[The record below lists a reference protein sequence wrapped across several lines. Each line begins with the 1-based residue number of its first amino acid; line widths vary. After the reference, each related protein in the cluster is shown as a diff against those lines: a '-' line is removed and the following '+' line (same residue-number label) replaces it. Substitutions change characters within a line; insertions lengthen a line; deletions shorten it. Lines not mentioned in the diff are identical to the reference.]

1 MPERHEGGRG
11 CVGRRWG
18 AWLLAALLL
27 SVMPALSALPLQAGQ
42 DYLLFG
48 RATDQQAPVRA
59 CTPEMRQHLQRHI
72 EIPPPAGGWS
82 GAPQA
87 VEVFNAFHGEVMIH
101 QGERTVCGHA
111 QDARTRDS
119 RFRAGTGMVTVP
131 PTGSMEP
138 IEIAWERPLKPGWI
152 PVVRLGTPSD
162 VQQRDTQRLLV
173 RSSCLAIA
181 WVLALSALMG
191 FLSTRSRNF
200 LFYALLCLLMMLWQ
214 AIFSGLSGYPRPW
227 LPVGNAASQWLV
239 SMSALAYAALVWLM
253 WWICGGWRR
262 FPALRVGLRVLSLL
276 LLGVAL
282 LAPWLPL
289 AALSVVA
296 VWLDHGFA
304 VACLLSFAVAVWLLR
319 RRDYNTMDGVVALPP
334 LLAMVLANWLDAEW
348 LVRYRIEVI
357 QLAVSW
363 FLIISAFSLNRSLD
377 LLRRQRDE
385 MRQLADTDMLTGLPN
400 RRAGLR
406 QLERHLQQSRKDAQ
420 PLAIG
425 FLDIDLFKQIND
437 RFGHDVGDEV
447 LVSVANALLGA
458 VRNRDDVIRMGG
470 EEFLV
475 LLPGASVDA
484 ALLRLEQLRDR
495 IGQLAPELRH
505 DGLVITASIGLAQMQ
520 PGDDVAALL
529 RRADNAMYQ
538 AKRGGRN
545 RVVDAR
551 TEPDVA

>member
-1 MPERHEGGRG
+1 MPERQEVVRG
-11 CVGRRWG
+11 CTGWRWG

-27 SVMPALSALPLQAGQ
+27 SVAPALSASPLQAGR

-48 RATDQQAPVRA
+48 HATDQQAPVRA
-59 CTPEMRQHLQRHI
+59 CTPEMRERLQERI

-87 VEVFNAFHGEVMIH
+87 LEVFNAFHGEVMIH

-119 RFRAGTGMVTVP
+119 RFRAGTGMVAVP
-131 PTGSMEP
+131 PAGSMAP
-138 IEIAWERPLKPGWI
+138 IEVAWERPLKPGWI
-152 PVVRLGTPSD
+152 PVLRLGAPSP
-162 VQQRDTQRLLV
+162 VQQRDTARLLV
-173 RSSCLAIA
+173 RTSCLAVA
-181 WVLALSALMG
+181 LALALSAVMG
-191 FLSTRSRNF
+191 FLSTRSRDF
-200 LFYALLCLLMMLWQ
+200 LFYALVCLLMMLWQ
-214 AIFSGLSGYPRPW
+214 AVFSGLSGYPRPW
-227 LPVGNAASQWLV
+227 LPIGNAAPQWLV
-239 SMSALAYAALVWLM
+239 AMSALAYAALVWLM

-262 FPALRVGLRVLSLL
+262 FPALRTGLRWLSAL
-276 LLGVAL
+276 LLGIAL
-282 LAPWLPL
+282 LAPWLPF

-304 VACLLSFAVAVWLLR
+304 VACLLSFAVGVWLLR
-319 RRDYNTMDGVVALPP
+319 RRDYNAMDGIIALLP
-334 LLAMVLANWLDAEW
+334 LLAMVLADWLHAEW

-377 LLRRQRDE
+377 VLRRQRDE

-406 QLERHLQQSRKDAQ
+406 QLERHMQQSRKDAQ

-425 FLDIDLFKQIND
+425 FLDIDLFKQINE

-458 VRNRDDVIRMGG
+458 VRSRDDVIRMGG
-470 EEFLV
+470 EEFLI
-475 LLPGASVDA
+475 LLPGAGADT
-484 ALLRLEQLRDR
+484 ALPRLEQLRDR
-495 IGQLAPELRH
+495 IGQQALELRH
-505 DGLVITASIGLAQMQ
+505 DGLVITASIGLAEMQ
-520 PGDDVAALL
+520 PDDDMAALL
-529 RRADNAMYQ
+529 RRADNAMYR

-551 TEPDVA
+551 TEPDVI